1 METGKVINRISNR
14 LRRRSAA
21 LQETLGMSG
30 AQGNI
35 LNFILVE
42 GQKHSIYQKDI
53 EKEFGLRPST
63 ATEVLKALEKKELI
77 CRVSEKQDARLK
89 RIEFTSK
96 AEEIR
101 HLIAAE
107 IGESESILLKG
118 ITEEERQIF
127 IEIGERMLKE
137 THIGRST
144 GERNSSSRLIFPS
157 FKADRAIFPKAFS
170 RILFNVSS
178 DLLLLCISLLAR
190 FN

>member
-77 CRVSEKQDARLK
+77 CRVSEK

-127 IEIGERMLKE
+127 IAIGERMLKNLDE
-137 THIGRST
+137 A
-144 GERNSSSRLIFPS
+144 N
-157 FKADRAIFPKAFS
+157 
-170 RILFNVSS
+170 
-178 DLLLLCISLLAR
+178 
-190 FN
+190 